1 VCRFLELYAKKYVTH
16 TYAEENTMNNLKV
29 GFSRVNITPMM
40 GIGMQGYFIDRFAE
54 DVLDNLEINGIAFE
68 CSGKKSVILC
78 ADLCGIKQVLIAK
91 FKEHISSLTGLKGEE
106 IFICATHT
114 HTGPTVLIDSEEE
127 LVKEYLK
134 ILKHKMADAAILALN
149 DLNNAK
155 MGYGIGQAPNVAFV
169 RRFRM
174 KDGSVQTNP
183 GVNNPNIDH
192 PIGDVDERVN
202 VLRFDREC
210 GDTVVLVNFGN
221 HPDVIGGNKISADWP
236 GFVRRTVEKTID
248 NTKCIFLNGAQ
259 GDVNHVNV
267 HPTGGYLNDLFMDF
281 DDVARGY
288 NHSRYIGRVVAGGVL
303 QAFDKVKYVDVDRLE
318 SLNRPIHVPANTP
331 ALEDLPQA
339 HRICDLHNQGRDDEL
354 PWQGMLRTTMIAR
367 AVRMVRLEHG
377 PEAFD
382 MSLAGIKLGPVAFVG
397 IPGEPF
403 TGVGRAIKDTE
414 GYEFVLPVCA
424 ANGYE
429 GYYPMKDAYAEG
441 GYEANTSNYKAG
453 VAEYIIEESK
463 ALLKDLSL

>member
-1 VCRFLELYAKKYVTH
+1 
-16 TYAEENTMNNLKV
+16 MNKLKI
-29 GFSRVNITPMM
+29 GFSRVNITPML
-40 GIGMQGYFIDRFAE
+40 GIEISGYFKTRLADG
-54 DVLDNLEINGIAFE
+54 VLDELEINAMALE
-68 CSGKKSVILC
+68 CGDKKAVIMC
-78 ADLCGIKQVLIAK
+78 ADLCGIKQVLI
-91 FKEHISSLTGLKGEE
+91 KELKALITEATGLPAEA
-106 IFICATHT
+106 IFISATHT
-114 HTGPTVLIDSEEE
+114 HTGPVVLPDSENE
-127 LVKEYLK
+127 LVQEYLK
-134 ILKHKMADAAILALN
+134 TLRHKVVDAAVLALS
-149 DLNNAK
+149 DLSPAK
-155 MGYGIGQAPNVAFV
+155 MGFGVGQAPNVAFV

-210 GDTVVLVNFGN
+210 GDTVVLVNFGD
-221 HPDVIGGNKISADWP
+221 HPDVVGGNKISADWP
-236 GFVRRTVEKTID
+236 RFVRETVEKSLD

-303 QAFDKVKYVDVDRLE
+303 QAFDKVKYSDIE
-318 SLNRPIHVPANTP
+318 EIKCIERPIHVPSNMAEP
-331 ALEDLPQA
+331 KDLPEA
-339 HRICDLHNQGRDDEL
+339 HRIADLHNAGKDSEL
-354 PWQGMLRTTMIAR
+354 PYQGMMLTTVVAE
-367 AVRMVRLEHG
+367 ALRMVRLENG

-382 MSLAGIKLGPVAFVG
+382 MGLEGIAIGPVALVG

-403 TGVGRAIKDTE
+403 TGIGRGIKDTE
-414 GYEFVLPVCA
+414 GFELILPVCA

-429 GYYPMKDAYAEG
+429 GYYPMKDAYDEG
-441 GYEANTSNYKAG
+441 GYEARSSNFKSG
-453 VAEYIIEESK
+453 VAEYLIEEGK
-463 ALLKDLSL
+463 ALVSDLTK

>member
-1 VCRFLELYAKKYVTH
+1 
-16 TYAEENTMNNLKV
+16 MNKLKI
-29 GFSRVNITPMM
+29 GFSRVNITPML
-40 GIGMQGYFIDRFAE
+40 GIEISGYFKTRLADG
-54 DVLDNLEINGIAFE
+54 VLDELEINAMALE
-68 CSGKKSVILC
+68 CGDKKAVIMC
-78 ADLCGIKQVLIAK
+78 ADLCGIKQVLI
-91 FKEHISSLTGLKGEE
+91 KELKALITEATGLPAEA
-106 IFICATHT
+106 IFISATHT
-114 HTGPTVLIDSEEE
+114 HTGPVVLPDSENE
-127 LVKEYLK
+127 LVQEYLK
-134 ILKHKMADAAILALN
+134 TLRRKVVDAAVLALS
-149 DLNNAK
+149 DLSPAK
-155 MGYGIGQAPNVAFV
+155 MGFGVGQAPNVAFV

-210 GDTVVLVNFGN
+210 GDTVVLVNFGD
-221 HPDVIGGNKISADWP
+221 HPDVVGGNKISADWP
-236 GFVRRTVEKTID
+236 RFVRETVEKSLD

-303 QAFDKVKYVDVDRLE
+303 QAFDKVKYSDVE
-318 SLNRPIHVPANTP
+318 EIKCIERPIHVPSNMADP
-331 ALEDLPQA
+331 ELLPEA
-339 HRICDLHNQGRDDEL
+339 HRIAELHNAGKDSEL
-354 PWQGMLRTTMIAR
+354 PYQGMMLTTVVAE
-367 AVRMVRLEHG
+367 ALRMVRLENG

-382 MSLAGIKLGPVAFVG
+382 MGLEGIAIGPVALVG

-403 TGVGRAIKDTE
+403 TGIGRGIKDTE
-414 GYEFVLPVCA
+414 GFELILPVCA

-429 GYYPMKDAYAEG
+429 GYYPMKDAYDEG
-441 GYEANTSNYKAG
+441 GYEARSSNFKSG
-453 VAEYIIEESK
+453 VAEYLIEEGT
-463 ALLKDLSL
+463 ALVKDLSK